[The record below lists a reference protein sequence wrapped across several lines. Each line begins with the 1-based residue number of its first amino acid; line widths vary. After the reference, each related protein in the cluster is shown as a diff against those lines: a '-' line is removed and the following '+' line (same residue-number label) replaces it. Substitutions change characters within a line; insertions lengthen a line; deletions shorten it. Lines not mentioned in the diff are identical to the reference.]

1 MIDQLVI
8 LSCLYC
14 RPIYIMQLYARGR
27 LSSGDYYPRIH
38 YMDVD
43 LHWRFA
49 VCLSNG
55 VHRGISADKG
65 IVLLLPKTID
75 IHVFF

>member
-1 MIDQLVI
+1 MRGGDCPQVI
-8 LSCLYC
+8 IILEF
-14 RPIYIMQLYARGR
+14 II
-27 LSSGDYYPRIH
+27 
-38 YMDVD
+38 MDVD